1 MHLHTRFHMQ
11 LTSCMHD
18 TIPDTTI
25 KDVSA
30 PTKYNLVANLCH
42 EGTFAK
48 GAYKVHL
55 QCRVCDRLPT
65 ASHV

>member
-1 MHLHTRFHMQ
+1 MN
-11 LTSCMHD
+11 D

-25 KDVSA
+25 KDVGAS
-30 PTKYNLVANLCH
+30 TKYNLVANLCH

-65 ASHV
+65 TSHV